1 MAASP
6 TPIPGAPA
14 YASAEVMANNA
25 YNAALSQLNQ
35 NRLNTLTQY
44 GYTGN
49 VDPTTGVLSGVG
61 VDPHAV
67 HGQLQDLL
75 HNQAVEDM
83 QARTAAEDRGLIG
96 GLAHQAGSELR
107 FQHGSQDTQL
117 GQNLE
122 QQLSDYQGQQQSA
135 AETRDA
141 ALWQAENTAANDAA
155 SAQEGQTID
164 QLIQALG
171 DPSAVQQQGSGSGAS
186 GGGSGPGGPGKPGKP
201 GRGGKGNK
209 PGHGHRTR
217 AVRRIL
223 RGGGGGGRPA
233 RYE

>member
-1 MAASP
+1 MAA
-6 TPIPGAPA
+6 TPIPNAPG

-25 YNAALSQLNQ
+25 YNAALAQLNQ

-44 GYTGN
+44 GYTGS
-49 VDPTTGVLSGVG
+49 VDPTTGVLSGVQ
-61 VDPHAV
+61 VDPHAM

-83 QARTAAEDRGLIG
+83 QARTSGQDRGLIG

-122 QQLSDYQGQQQSA
+122 QQLSDFQGQQQSA
-135 AETRDA
+135 AEQRDA
-141 ALWQAENTAANDAA
+141 ALWQAEQDAANQAVSD
-155 SAQEGQTID
+155 QEGQTID

-171 DPSAVQQQGSGSGAS
+171 DPSAVKQDTSTSASS
-186 GGGSGPGGPGKPGKP
+186 GGGSGSGPQPKPGKG
-201 GRGGKGNK
+201 GRGNR
-209 PGHGHRTR
+209 PGHGHKNK